1 MLGVRLI
8 CVGKLK
14 ERYFQEA
21 VAEYQKR
28 LAAFCKFEIVEL
40 PEERLPEQ
48 PTAQAVEQALFR
60 EAGDILRHIPAG
72 AAATALCVEGEALSS
87 EELAETLRRWT
98 NAGKSRLCFVIG
110 GSYGLHP
117 AVKEA
122 AQLRLSMGRMTFP
135 HHLARVMV
143 AEQIYRAF
151 TILAGKRY
159 HK

>member
-1 MLGVRLI
+1 MLGVRLL

-28 LAAFCKFEIVEL
+28 LAAYCKFEIIEL

-48 PTAQAVEQALFR
+48 PAPQEIERALSR
-60 EAGDILRHIPAG
+60 EAGEIARHIPPG
-72 AAATALCVEGEALSS
+72 AAVAALCVEGETLSS
-87 EELAETLRRWT
+87 EEFAGAIRRWT
-98 NAGKSRLCFVIG
+98 NAGKSRICLVIG
-110 GSYGLHP
+110 GSWGLHP
-117 AVKEA
+117 TVKTV

-135 HHLARVMV
+135 HHLARVMA
-143 AEQIYRAF
+143 AEQLYRAF
-151 TILAGKRY
+151 TILEGKRY